1 MSPKLVLHIDDD
13 DDDLEL
19 MKDAI
24 QSIDGFLLKQCSSG
38 KEGLRFLEQ
47 AKTFGDLPCLIIL
60 DMNMPEMDGMYL
72 VKKIKADEVLS
83 KVPVIVF
90 TTSNGLADHEFC
102 KKHSVPMFV
111 KPYALKDF
119 NGVVQN
125 ILKHGNDDISA
136 YRQPSSTS

>member
-1 MSPKLVLHIDDD
+1 MPTKLILHIDDD

-24 QSIDGFLLKQCSSG
+24 QSIDGLLLKQCSSG

-47 AKTFGDLPCLIIL
+47 AKTFGDLPCLIVL
-60 DMNMPEMDGMYL
+60 DMNMPVMDGMYL

-83 KVPVIVF
+83 NVPVIVF
-90 TTSNGLADHEFC
+90 TTSDGISDHEFC
-102 KKHSVPMFV
+102 KKYAVPMFV

-119 NGVVQN
+119 KSVVQK
-125 ILKHGNDDISA
+125 ILNHGSDGISA
-136 YRQPSSTS
+136 NRHPTSAL